1 MHSCQY
7 IYLQADPL
15 PPPALAPRSL
25 ANAAD
30 NALVYTLRS
39 GSRGWGQIVSRA
51 HLFAGAHLLRHG
63 PEEVVAEAGG
73 PNDAT
78 DCRSASESNAHS
90 QAGAVG
96 GDKPA
101 AREKYAREKQ
111 TKKKKRKSATAA
123 AA

>member
-1 MHSCQY
+1 M
-7 IYLQADPL
+7 
-15 PPPALAPRSL
+15 
-25 ANAAD
+25 
-30 NALVYTLRS
+30 
-39 GSRGWGQIVSRA
+39 
-51 HLFAGAHLLRHG
+51 RHG
-63 PEEVVAEAGG
+63 PKKVVAEAGG
-73 PNDAT
+73 PDDAP
-78 DCRSASESNAHS
+78 DCRPAGEPDAHS